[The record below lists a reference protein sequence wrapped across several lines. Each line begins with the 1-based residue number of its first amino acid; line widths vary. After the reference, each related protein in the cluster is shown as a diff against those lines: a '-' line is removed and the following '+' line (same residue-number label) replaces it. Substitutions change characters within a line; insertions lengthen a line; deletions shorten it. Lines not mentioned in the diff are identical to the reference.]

1 VSPSLPTRAVA
12 GAAAAGFGALAR
24 ARGTRALHPRG
35 PVRAATATLSGEV
48 PGALAASGPR
58 EVRALLRAS
67 RALGLPRWSPDVLGV
82 AVRLIDLHGA
92 GRHQDLLFASSPP
105 PPAHVVLAPAR
116 HFGHA
121 WYTALL
127 PYRVGARRGVLTL
140 RRTGDLRFA
149 LGMTGVGGRAV
160 SRLGE
165 IAAGDVVVGGDA
177 EALRFDPI
185 LNAAADFRQ
194 DAGFLDVVRRAS
206 YASSRIGGSG

>member
-1 VSPSLPTRAVA
+1 VSPSPPTRAVA
-12 GAAAAGFGALAR
+12 GAAAAAFGALAR

-35 PVRAATATLSGEV
+35 PVRGAGATLSGEV
-48 PGALAASGPR
+48 PGVAPASGPR

-67 RALGLPRWSPDVLGV
+67 RALGLPGWAPDVLGV
-82 AVRLIDLHGA
+82 AVRLIDLHGD
-92 GRHQDLLFASSPP
+92 GRHQDLLFASSPRP
-105 PPAHVVLAPAR
+105 PVHVVLAPAR
-116 HFGHA
+116 DFGHA

-127 PYRVGARRGVLTL
+127 PYRVGTRRGVPIL

-149 LGMTGVGGRAV
+149 IGMTRVGGRAV
-160 SRLGE
+160 LWLGE
-165 IAAGDVVVGGDA
+165 VAAGDVLAGGDA

-206 YASSRIGGSG
+206 YASSRIGGAG